1 MVLYDSSKNRAAG
14 FNDNSVISNLGRSS
28 SLAKLLTLE
37 TLLIEEIKPALNS
50 KDEFKSRTLTL
61 KLY

>member
-1 MVLYDSSKNRAAG
+1 MRAHLETCGVSDLNELEDISIMGQSNVLC
-14 FNDNSVISNLGRSS
+14 
-28 SLAKLLTLE
+28 KLMTLE
-37 TLLIEEIKPALNS
+37 ALYISQLKPSLNS